1 MNCNPEEWMPMSE
14 FAKAARIRH
23 QDAMTEMLLGLVDG
37 ARVGSRWYVSRASVA
52 RRVEQRIVTNDGPKS
67 PSTRADP

>member
-1 MNCNPEEWMPMSE
+1 MSE

-52 RRVEQRIVTNDGPKS
+52 RRLDQRSGTDDRPESLS
-67 PSTRADP
+67 PRMDP